1 MKKENTFIIVL
12 VIAIILE
19 LIIVSDLLYNQK
31 QLKSEIRTLTS
42 NINELDNIINNQRN
56 ENKEILEKV
65 NKVLD
70 KTQKELDEKEKIEND
85 IYYDAIS
92 RLDKTVFLTDFE
104 NYNPSDNDIKVPE
117 SRAKQIAQIGFEE
130 SKRIAGEGTDN
141 IESETLKIE
150 EVTANN
156 YFTRY
161 YFQSDEVYNNIK
173 RKCYAIQRENEMGCG
188 VTIYVDVTTGLI
200 IAGRAFGD

>member
-1 MKKENTFIIVL
+1 M
-12 VIAIILE
+12 
-19 LIIVSDLLYNQK
+19 LYNQK

-56 ENKEILEKV
+56 ENKEMLEKV

-92 RLDKTVFLTDFE
+92 RLDKTIFLTDFE
-104 NYNPSDNDIKVPE
+104 NYNPSDNDIKISE
-117 SRAKQIAQIGFEE
+117 NRAKQIAQIGFEE

-173 RKCYAIQRENEMGCG
+173 RK
-188 VTIYVDVTTGLI
+188 
-200 IAGRAFGD
+200 